1 MACNWT
7 SWSNLK
13 IKFVFNLV
21 LPRVFLYG
29 DFRVVFRVIFVHR
42 FFEPNSRN
50 FLRSFVAR
58 TLVNIFGSIPL
69 QISCELVR
77 ILRFPQI
84 VFLEGAFSSSLDS
97 SWIFNLFANFFVDL
111 LALVVVLLQF
121 KLYSDP

>member
-13 IKFVFNLV
+13 IKFMFNLV

-29 DFRVVFRVIFVHR
+29 DFRVVFVHR
-42 FFEPNSRN
+42 VFEPNSRN

-84 VFLEGAFSSSLDS
+84 VFLEGAFGSSLDS

-111 LALVVVLLQF
+111 LALVVVLLRF
-121 KLYSDP
+121 KFYSDP

>member
-29 DFRVVFRVIFVHR
+29 DFRVVFVHR
-42 FFEPNSRN
+42 VFGPNSRN

-84 VFLEGAFSSSLDS
+84 VFLEGAFGSSLDL

-111 LALVVVLLQF
+111 LALVVVLLRF
-121 KLYSDP
+121 KFYSDP